1 MISPAARAPQ
11 KNRSAFPLHDE
22 NSAAWQRL
30 LSWRLFRASRALAA
44 EAMRTDL
51 ERFFNPRSIAIIGA
65 SRDFMTISGQPL
77 KHLQSHHYQGR
88 LYPVN
93 PRYPEVGGVKCYASL
108 AEVPE
113 TPDLVLILVNAS
125 RVADMLRQCGEKRVP
140 YVIIFSS
147 GFSEMG
153 GEGVRLQQEL
163 SEIARSHDIGVIG
176 PNCQGMM
183 NVADGVFAGFGSV
196 FFTDYEP
203 GAVSMVSQSGGFG
216 FSVMNL
222 SSKDGGLPFR
232 QMVTTGNEIGVSTLD
247 FIDYFI
253 QDPKTRII
261 AGYLEGAKDA
271 RRLPEIG
278 QKALAAGKPILMWK
292 VGNTEQGQKAA
303 ASHTANLGG
312 AMALYKAA
320 FRQHGIIQVEDIQD
334 VVDYGRAFGSGRL
347 PEGNRL
353 AIITI
358 SGGAGILMTD
368 ECIGRGMRMAE
379 LAPATVAKL
388 REFVP
393 SFGSLNNPVDVT
405 AAIFND
411 LSLINRTLQA
421 IVDDPGVDCIAMIN
435 ASLQGEIAKKIAAE
449 IVAVAGRTDKPI
461 CIAWSARD
469 VMAPEAYAALDA
481 ARIPHYKS
489 PVRCGRAMAAVS
501 WYAEVKRRNEARRGE
516 KPLAISKP
524 AAAGILA
531 GRSGDV
537 AEHAA
542 KRVLAE
548 YGIPVTGEA
557 LATSRQEA
565 VAAAKRIGYPVAI
578 KVQSPDISHKTE
590 ARAVRLGIATGSELE
605 AAYEEVLANARAYQ
619 KDARIEGVLVQ
630 EMVQSGVETILGVTN
645 DPLFGPA
652 VMFGL
657 GGIFAEVL
665 KDVSFRLAPVT
676 PAVARDMI
684 EEIAGYPLL
693 AGARGKPPADI
704 AALADAIVRLSALA
718 MDLKDRVSELDINPL
733 FVFAEGEGVKAA
745 DALIKVK
752 A

>member
-1 MISPAARAPQ
+1 
-11 KNRSAFPLHDE
+11 
-22 NSAAWQRL
+22 
-30 LSWRLFRASRALAA
+30 
-44 EAMRTDL
+44 MRTDL
-51 ERFFNPRSIAIIGA
+51 ERFFNPGSIAIIGA
-65 SRDFMTISGQPL
+65 SQDFMTISGQPL

-93 PRYPEVGGVKCYASL
+93 PRYQEVAGVKCYPAL
-108 AEVPE
+108 AALSE
-113 TPDLVLILVNAS
+113 TPDLVLILVNAA
-125 RVADMLRQCGEKRVP
+125 RVADMLKQCGEKGVP

-153 GEGVRLQQEL
+153 GEGVKLQQQL
-163 SEIARSHDIGVIG
+163 AEIARRHEIGVIG

-203 GAVSMVSQSGGFG
+203 GRVSMVSQSGGFG

-232 QMVTTGNEIGVSTLD
+232 QMVTTGNEIGVSTLE
-247 FIDYFI
+247 FMDYFI
-253 QDPKTRII
+253 RDPHTDII

-271 RRLPEIG
+271 WRLPEIG

-292 VGNTEQGQKAA
+292 VGNTEQGQRAA

-320 FRQHGIIQVEDIQD
+320 FRQNGIIQVEDIQD
-334 VVDYGRAFGSGRL
+334 VVDYGRAFRNGRL

-368 ECIGRGMRMAE
+368 ECIGRGMRLAD
-379 LAPATVAKL
+379 LAPETVAKL

-393 SFGSLNNPVDVT
+393 SFGSINNPVDVT

-411 LSLINRTLQA
+411 LTLINRTLQT

-435 ASLQGEIAKKIAAE
+435 ASLQGEIANRIAAE
-449 IVAVAGRTDKPI
+449 IVAVAGKTGKPI
-461 CIAWSARD
+461 YIAWSARD
-469 VMAPEAYAALDA
+469 VMAPQAYAALEA

-501 WYAEVKRRNEARRGE
+501 WYAEAKRRRDRQSGE
-516 KPLAISKP
+516 KALTLSS
-524 AAAGILA
+524 AGARKALD
-531 GRSGDV
+531 GRTADV
-537 AEHAA
+537 SEYQA
-542 KRVLAE
+542 KRILSE
-548 YGIPVTGEA
+548 YGIPVTQEE
-557 LATSRQEA
+557 LATTREQA
-565 VAAAKRIGYPVAI
+565 LTIAKRIGYPVAI

-590 ARAVRLGIATGSELE
+590 ARAVRLNIASDGEL
-605 AAYEEVLANARAYQ
+605 ASAYDEILANARAYK
-619 KDARIEGVLVQ
+619 KDASIEGVLIQ
-630 EMVQSGVETILGVTN
+630 EMVKDGLEAILGVTN

-676 PAVARDMI
+676 PSVAREMI
-684 EEIAGYPLL
+684 EEIAGYPVL
-693 AGARGKPPADI
+693 AGARGRPRADVD
-704 AALADAIVRLSALA
+704 ALVDAIVRLSALA
-718 MDLKDRVSELDINPL
+718 VDLKDRVAELDINPL
-733 FVFAEGEGVKAA
+733 FVFAEGRGVKAA
-745 DALIKVK
+745 DALIKPK
-752 A
+752 P